1 MKSLNKFL
9 ILFIPFLVI
18 SCTIYNRTRTDIV
31 IYKNEKI
38 SISHFR
44 QIKKF
49 WYIRPLAKVVIA
61 SSSDLPVQRLS

>member
-38 SISHFR
+38 SIYHFR

-49 WYIRPLAKVVIA
+49 WYIIMKLMTMKT
-61 SSSDLPVQRLS
+61 LN

>member
-9 ILFIPFLVI
+9 ILFIPFLVV
-18 SCTIYNRTRTDIV
+18 SCTSYNRTRTDIV

-49 WYIRPLAKVVIA
+49 WYIIMKLMTMKT
-61 SSSDLPVQRLS
+61 LN

>member
-18 SCTIYNRTRTDIV
+18 SCTSYNRTRTDIV

-49 WYIRPLAKVVIA
+49 WYIIMKLMTMKT
-61 SSSDLPVQRLS
+61 LN

>member
-49 WYIRPLAKVVIA
+49 WYIIMKLMTMKT
-61 SSSDLPVQRLS
+61 LN